1 MCIYIYIPG
10 NPYDHFCLITMA
22 SSRID
27 RFCAYMPYMGTDISL
42 GDSMLY
48 EWELYTNMAYTGHIC
63 MHIWGYPYDTSL
75 INMLLNKIQHTS
87 ANTALDHPNMVPY

>member
-1 MCIYIYIPG
+1 
-10 NPYDHFCLITMA
+10 MA

-48 EWELYTNMAYTGHIC
+48 EWELYTNVAVYWPYLDAYLG
-63 MHIWGYPYDTSL
+63 
-75 INMLLNKIQHTS
+75 
-87 ANTALDHPNMVPY
+87 VPV